1 MRRDIKEK
9 KINSIDKK
17 LEKAYNKL
25 INIYN
30 DNQVKD
36 VNEKKLIIGRH
47 RALGDLKNEHRAC
60 FFQGSVCYEVLRI
73 LVACGEEY
81 VNLVS
86 RANTKLFQS

>member
-9 KINSIDKK
+9 KINLLDKK
-17 LEKAYNKL
+17 FKKVYNKL

-47 RALGDLKNEHRAC
+47 RALGDLKNEH
-60 FFQGSVCYEVLRI
+60 
-73 LVACGEEY
+73 
-81 VNLVS
+81 
-86 RANTKLFQS
+86 